1 MSRARSIHFNGEK
14 HWFDTSINGAPAK
27 PNHLELLAAV
37 ENIEI
42 DDLLD
47 EGLNQ
52 GEVIDRLRC
61 SLGQGGTIVIPAEIV
76 ERQRQR
82 REQAQTNRI
91 CRAHPGNEG
100 CEGRITRHHFV
111 TKWLMLELENYDSY
125 SRRDKCTIP
134 LCVGFHRDLH
144 MRNSNTDKSIVRY
157 LNDEDR
163 QWAHKM
169 LSELEEQHPKI
180 IKLMRKG
187 DPAVSYEAQ
196 LIRDYDAGLFD
207 PSAQVD
213 DSIISMD
220 GNQGLDDWVIHF
232 AK

>member
-76 ERQRQR
+76 ERQR
-82 REQAQTNRI
+82 
-91 CRAHPGNEG
+91 
-100 CEGRITRHHFV
+100 
-111 TKWLMLELENYDSY
+111 
-125 SRRDKCTIP
+125 
-134 LCVGFHRDLH
+134 
-144 MRNSNTDKSIVRY
+144 
-157 LNDEDR
+157 
-163 QWAHKM
+163 
-169 LSELEEQHPKI
+169 
-180 IKLMRKG
+180 
-187 DPAVSYEAQ
+187 
-196 LIRDYDAGLFD
+196 AGLLATTLL
-207 PSAQVD
+207 PSGSCLNLRTTIATRAEINVPFR
-213 DSIISMD
+213 
-220 GNQGLDDWVIHF
+220 F
-232 AK
+232 A